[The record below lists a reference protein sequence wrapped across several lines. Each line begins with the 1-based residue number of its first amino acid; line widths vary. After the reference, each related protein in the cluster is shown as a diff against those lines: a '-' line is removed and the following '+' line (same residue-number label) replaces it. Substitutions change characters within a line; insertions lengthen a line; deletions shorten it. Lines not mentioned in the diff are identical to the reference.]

1 MKPTAFDGLEY
12 IFIFILDLF
21 FILFSSLIWTRNIE
35 FDWKECPRENYDRQ
49 NVAGHISNNDI
60 CVGDDVDVP

>member
-1 MKPTAFDGLEY
+1 MDWN
-12 IFIFILDLF
+12 IFLFLFWIFF
-21 FILFSSLIWTRNIE
+21 FILFSSLTWTRNIE

-49 NVAGHISNNDI
+49 NVAGQISNNDI